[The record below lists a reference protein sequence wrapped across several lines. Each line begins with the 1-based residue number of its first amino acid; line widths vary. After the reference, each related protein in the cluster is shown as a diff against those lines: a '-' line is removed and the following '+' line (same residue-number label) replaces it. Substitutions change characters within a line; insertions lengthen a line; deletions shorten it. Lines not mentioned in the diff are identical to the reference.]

1 MIVSVGGKVPDQ
13 SRPVPAAT
21 SEELGKPAQLATQDK
36 QAWLTVQ
43 KGVETHHD
51 LPQRTGGAVERPA
64 SFHSHGPI
72 GDHEANRN
80 RGAQIE
86 DALLN
91 DIPVENVF
99 RPSISGA
106 RNYAKHV
113 LHTKRDA
120 RPVMGFYFWH
130 RHQEIRFQHS
140 PNVRFRTGIGSYFDV
155 YTAQTSLLQQ
165 QQTYVDLRVNQ
176 MTSNVQLI
184 EALGGGWDVGHLPSV
199 KEVAAK

>member
-1 MIVSVGGKVPDQ
+1 
-13 SRPVPAAT
+13 
-21 SEELGKPAQLATQDK
+21 
-36 QAWLTVQ
+36 
-43 KGVETHHD
+43 
-51 LPQRTGGAVERPA
+51 
-64 SFHSHGPI
+64 
-72 GDHEANRN
+72 
-80 RGAQIE
+80 
-86 DALLN
+86 
-91 DIPVENVF
+91 
-99 RPSISGA
+99 
-106 RNYAKHV
+106 
-113 LHTKRDA
+113 
-120 RPVMGFYFWH
+120 MGFYFWH